1 MLDILKI
8 VRDILQPYNLTP
20 VVIDDVARNAYSIT
34 VHSKFQIK
42 SFLLKYEDLVS
53 LQPHELQSL
62 IHGKLEPILNNNLPD
77 KFKIVV
83 TEGLQTYNYLDKIT
97 NQLIDYNTGGNMKY
111 SDMLAAQLKAA
122 LEKEQAIEEKYGVDQ
137 TDGSVITFKVKF
149 NMGDVRTYKYAA
161 LRIKGLWYL
170 TGRMVDGI
178 TWDNLCAWFE
188 GKHKVS
194 KIKIIKKG
202 KSA

>member
-1 MLDILKI
+1 MTTSFTGAIEQTKLKFDILKI

-53 LQPHELQSL
+53 LQPHELHNL
-62 IHGKLEPILNNNLPD
+62 IHGKLELMLNN
-77 KFKIVV
+77 
-83 TEGLQTYNYLDKIT
+83 TYNYLDKIT
-97 NQLIDYNTGGNMKY
+97 NQLTAHNTGGNMKY
-111 SDMLAAQLKAA
+111 SDMLAAQLKLA

-178 TWDNLCAWFE
+178 TWDNLCTWFE
-188 GKHKVS
+188 AKHKVS

>member
-1 MLDILKI
+1 MTTSFTGAIEQTKLKFDILKI

-53 LQPHELQSL
+53 LQPHELHNL
-62 IHGKLEPILNNNLPD
+62 IHGKLELMLNN
-77 KFKIVV
+77 
-83 TEGLQTYNYLDKIT
+83 TYNYLDKIT
-97 NQLIDYNTGGNMKY
+97 NQLTAHNTGGNMKY
-111 SDMLAAQLKAA
+111 SDMLAAQLKLA

-170 TGRMVDGI
+170 TGHMVDGI

>member
-1 MLDILKI
+1 MTTSFTGAIEQTKLKFDILKI

-34 VHSKFQIK
+34 VHSKYTIK
-42 SFLLKYEDLVS
+42 RFLLKYEDLVS
-53 LQPHELQSL
+53 LQPHELHNL
-62 IHGKLEPILNNNLPD
+62 IHGKLELMLNN
-77 KFKIVV
+77 
-83 TEGLQTYNYLDKIT
+83 TYNYLDKIT
-97 NQLIDYNTGGNMKY
+97 NQLTAHNTGGNMKY
-111 SDMLAAQLKAA
+111 SDMLAAQLKLA

-178 TWDNLCAWFE
+178 TWDNLCTWFE
-188 GKHKVS
+188 AKYKVS